1 MRLSRSTLLRC
12 LATASFLWLG
22 GYALPAR
29 ADNKAEA
36 EIAAEVATSGQLAK
50 GDTRMSCDQIA
61 SEIVELDRIIRTA
74 RTTRKNSDNTG
85 TGVSVAKTVGSF
97 LVGSLGGVI
106 GIVAVGALAGE
117 VAENSGEEAAAIEEN
132 AEERQNRL
140 AGVFEG
146 KGCEGELAMT
156 VDKTEDVANIE
167 PAAGTQAQD
176 TTPRKPH
183 YND

>member
-1 MRLSRSTLLRC
+1 MTLTRPTLLRC
-12 LATASFLWLG
+12 LATASFLWVG
-22 GYALPAR
+22 VYTLPAH
-29 ADNKAEA
+29 ADSKAEA
-36 EIAAEVATSGQLAK
+36 EIAAEVAQTGKLSK
-50 GDTRMSCDQIA
+50 DDTVMSCDQIA
-61 SEIVELDRIIRTA
+61 NEVVELDRIIRTA
-74 RTTRKNSDNTG
+74 RTPRRNSDNTG
-85 TGVSVAKTVGSF
+85 TGVSVARTVGSF

-146 KGCEGELAMT
+146 KGCEGDLAL
-156 VDKTEDVANIE
+156 TEDSSADVVEVE
-167 PAAGTQAQD
+167 PAAGNAVKK
-176 TTPRKPH
+176 PR